1 MSKFPDDYR
10 MTPEEIEELRQDTKN
25 AQKSATYLAL
35 LSQIKPFDLSK
46 VRQLQDVEQKKTEKT
61 NKKIKWKL
69 KRPHFEI

>member
-25 AQKSATYLAL
+25 AQKSAAYLAL

-46 VRQLQDVEQKKTEKT
+46 VKQLQDVEQEKTEKM
-61 NKKIKWKL
+61 K
-69 KRPHFEI
+69 

>member
-35 LSQIKPFDLSK
+35 LSQIKRLDLSNAK
-46 VRQLQDVEQKKTEKT
+46 QLQNVEQKETEK
-61 NKKIKWKL
+61 KKMKWKGFVA
-69 KRPHFEI
+69 KSI

>member
-35 LSQIKPFDLSK
+35 LSQIKRLDLSK
-46 VRQLQDVEQKKTEKT
+46 AKQLQDVEQKKTEKT
-61 NKKIKWKL
+61 NKKMK
-69 KRPHFEI
+69 

>member
-25 AQKSATYLAL
+25 AQKSATYLKL
-35 LSQIKPFDLSK
+35 LNQIKRLDLSK
-46 VRQLQDVEQKKTEKT
+46 AKQLQDVEQKKTEKT
-61 NKKIKWKL
+61 NKKMKWKL

>member
-61 NKKIKWKL
+61 NKKIK
-69 KRPHFEI
+69 

>member
-35 LSQIKPFDLSK
+35 LSQIKRLDLSK
-46 VRQLQDVEQKKTEKT
+46 AKQLQDVEQKETEKT
-61 NKKIKWKL
+61 NEKMK
-69 KRPHFEI
+69 

>member
-35 LSQIKPFDLSK
+35 LSQIKRLDLSNAK
-46 VRQLQDVEQKKTEKT
+46 QLQDVEQKKTEKT
-61 NKKIKWKL
+61 NKKMK
-69 KRPHFEI
+69 

>member
-35 LSQIKPFDLSK
+35 LSQIKRLDLSK
-46 VRQLQDVEQKKTEKT
+46 AKQLQDVEQKKTEKT
-61 NKKIKWKL
+61 NKKMKWKL